1 MQADSQLIVLPKRIF
16 KIISLNVFFIPHCY
30 SCTLLFPVPPLNLST
45 AFVSFSC
52 EISFILRRWEWER
65 CRTGIGLW
73 IGNDCYDDEDDDAVD
88 EDEGR
93 DES

>member
-1 MQADSQLIVLPKRIF
+1 MCFSSPIAIRVHCC
-16 KIISLNVFFIPHCY
+16 SLF
-30 SCTLLFPVPPLNLST
+30 LLST

-93 DES
+93 DER